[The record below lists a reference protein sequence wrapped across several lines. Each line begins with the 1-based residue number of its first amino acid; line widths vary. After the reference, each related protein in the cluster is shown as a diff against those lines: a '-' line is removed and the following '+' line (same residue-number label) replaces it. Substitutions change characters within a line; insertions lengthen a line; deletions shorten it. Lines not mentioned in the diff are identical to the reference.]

1 MDNYY
6 FAKFFVS
13 IHIIIRNCYNLLL
26 VHTTLVKTLAKQKEK
41 LKKLKIF
48 YWLQKWCWQINGC
61 TRSFD
66 KAKCMLLYIRW

>member
-48 YWLQKWCWQINGC
+48 YWLQK
-61 TRSFD
+61 
-66 KAKCMLLYIRW
+66 

>member
-13 IHIIIRNCYNLLL
+13 IHIIRNCYNLLL

-48 YWLQKWCWQINGC
+48 YWLQK
-61 TRSFD
+61 
-66 KAKCMLLYIRW
+66 